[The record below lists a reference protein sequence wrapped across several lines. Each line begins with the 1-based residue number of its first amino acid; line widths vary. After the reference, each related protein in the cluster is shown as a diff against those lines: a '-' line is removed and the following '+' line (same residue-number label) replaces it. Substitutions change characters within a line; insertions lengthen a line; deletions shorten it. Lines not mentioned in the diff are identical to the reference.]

1 MAESDLLMSLLEVIK
16 ENPGAVRMFFNAA
29 GSTLAVITD
38 KDHAILACSDNLS
51 RNLHLPE
58 KPLGR
63 FLGDILCALEDGE
76 GFSLLVSR
84 QDNSLLPQIFRVCY
98 TEILF
103 KCYTFELEKGFLVLG
118 DRLGGTDNEVLE
130 SMSLLN
136 NELSGMSRQLARK
149 NRELEKAN
157 RKIRELSRT
166 DSLTGL
172 ANRAYFQERFEQIFA
187 LAKRHQA
194 PLAVVMMDL
203 DHFKHINDTYGHDA
217 GDAVLRHFGGLV
229 RESCRQEDFAARF
242 GGEEFI
248 LYLPHTIVKEA
259 LALADRLRQAL
270 AGVNILENQY
280 QVTVSIGVAGMVPDD
295 SPESLIKRADQ
306 ALYKAKEEG
315 AQLGLRPLK
324 RPGDGKILHRN
335 QLTIFC
341 TADIFYLII
350 DFFSP
355 L

>member
-1 MAESDLLMSLLEVIK
+1 MAESDLLMTLLEVIK
-16 ENPGAVRMFFNAA
+16 SNPRAVRMFFNAA
-29 GSTLAVITD
+29 GSTLAVVTD
-38 KDHAILACSDNLS
+38 KDHAILACNDNLS
-51 RNLHLPE
+51 RNLYLPE

-63 FLGDILCALEDGE
+63 FLGDILCSLEDDE

-103 KCYTFELEKGFLVLG
+103 KCYTFELENGFLVLG

-136 NELSGMSRQLARK
+136 NELSGLSREFAQK

-172 ANRAYFQERFEQIFA
+172 ANRAYFQERYEQIFA
-187 LAKRHQA
+187 LARRHQA

-203 DHFKHINDTYGHDA
+203 DHFKHINDTFGHDA
-217 GDAVLRHFGGLV
+217 GDIVLKHFGRLV
-229 RESCRQEDFAARF
+229 RESCRQEDFACRF

-248 LYLPHTIVKEA
+248 LYLPHTTIKEA
-259 LALADRLRQAL
+259 LVLADRLRQRL
-270 AGVNILENQY
+270 AGDDILKNQY
-280 QVTVSIGVAGMVPDD
+280 QITVSIGVAGTVPDE

-306 ALYKAKEEG
+306 ALYKAKDSG
-315 AQLGLRPLK
+315 
-324 RPGDGKILHRN
+324 RN
-335 QLTIFC
+335 WVCAL
-341 TADIFYLII
+341 
-350 DFFSP
+350 
-355 L
+355 